1 MMTSQ
6 LRNKKISQY
15 KQKNRGMAKKKCGH
29 VFGVLGIKH
38 GEMRIKM
45 YKTIAVLVCFMIT
58 RRVLA
63 KRQESHILHFCIQK
77 SSRDEIT

>member
-1 MMTSQ
+1 
-6 LRNKKISQY
+6 
-15 KQKNRGMAKKKCGH
+15 MAKKKFGH

-45 YKTIAVLVCFMIT
+45 YKTIAVLVCSMII
-58 RRVLA
+58 RWVFA

-77 SSRDEIT
+77 SSRDEIPQGKMRDRRVYKKMKT